1 MTMARNIR
9 PVERL
14 ESIVEKLDR
23 AVTERDVDELPR
35 SGVLSPVDVDVI
47 DDGDGIL
54 VAADLPG
61 FDKGDVSVKADAHR
75 LRVEAEHQ
83 AKTEVEED
91 DFYRKERRR
100 ESLSRTVPLPVEV
113 DPSGADAS
121 YDDGVL
127 SVRLPKAGVEDGEE
141 IDIS

>member
-1 MTMARNIR
+1 MARNIR

-14 ESIVEKLDR
+14 ESIVESLDR

-61 FDKGDVSVKADAHR
+61 FDKDEVSVKADAHR

>member
-61 FDKGDVSVKADAHR
+61 FDKADVSVKADAHR